1 MKKFMSSLKKRLLK
15 IFPIIFRP
23 FLIPIMKRIALTG
36 EGTENCLKH
45 GFLPVAVHFY
55 QPIPDIFDLER
66 RNVWDRI
73 SKMRGIKFEP
83 EKYIEFLKQLGSKFA
98 GECDCPNEPSNNLN
112 DFHLQE

>member
-1 MKKFMSSLKKRLLK
+1 MKKFMSSLKKRLLR

-66 RNVWDRI
+66 RNV
-73 SKMRGIKFEP
+73 
-83 EKYIEFLKQLGSKFA
+83 
-98 GECDCPNEPSNNLN
+98 
-112 DFHLQE
+112 